1 MRMKTVISLMFA
13 ATMLLVHTLSY
24 AVPTTITV
32 RVISKGAKFVGT
44 SMGGVQ
50 ITIQDALTKAVLA
63 AGTTQGSTGNTD
75 RIMKASTHRNAVL
88 ADAASARFTA
98 TIDIN
103 QPTWIEV
110 RAYGPLA
117 QIQSA
122 NTVSSTQWVIPGKH
136 IDGGDAWLLEL
147 PGFVVDIL
155 APPAHSTIK
164 ESPQTVRIEASVTM
178 MCGCPIIPGGLWDA
192 GKYEVSALVKK
203 DGKDLESVPLA
214 FAGTTSQF
222 TGSIPVRGPGVYE
235 VAVYAYDASNGNTG
249 IDKVTYI
256 VE

>member
-1 MRMKTVISLMFA
+1 MSMKELISLMFA
-13 ATMLLVHTLSY
+13 AMLLLVHVPSH

-50 ITIQDALTKAVLA
+50 ITVKDALTGEILA
-63 AGTTQGSTGNTD
+63 TGITRGSTGDTD
-75 RIMKASTHRNAVL
+75 RIMKKPANRNDVL
-88 ADAASARFTA
+88 ADEASARFTA

-103 QPTWIEV
+103 QPTRIEV

-122 NTVSSTQWVIPGKH
+122 NTVSSSQWVIPGRH
-136 IDGGDAWLLEL
+136 IDSGDAWLLEL

-164 ESPQTVRIEASVTM
+164 ESPAAVTVQASVSM
-178 MCGCPIIPGGLWDA
+178 MCGCPIVPGGLWDA
-192 GKYEVSALVKK
+192 GKYEVSALVMK
-203 DGKDLESVPLA
+203 DGKDMESIPLA
-214 FAGTTSQF
+214 YAGRPSQYAAAV
-222 TGSIPVRGPGVYE
+222 PVRGPGVYE
-235 VAVYAYDASNGNTG
+235 VAVYAYDPLNGNTG
-249 IDKVTYI
+249 LDRVTYI

>member
-1 MRMKTVISLMFA
+1 MLPLISTPL
-13 ATMLLVHTLSY
+13 H

-50 ITIQDALTKAVLA
+50 ITIHDALTKEVLA
-63 AGTTQGSTGNTD
+63 TGITRGSTGNTD
-75 RIMKASTHRNAVL
+75 RIMKTPLNRNAVL
-88 ADAASARFTA
+88 ADDTSARFTA

-103 QPTWIEV
+103 RPTWIEV

-122 NTVSSTQWVIPGKH
+122 NTVSSSQWVIPGKH

-164 ESPQTVRIEASVTM
+164 ASPAAVTVQASVSM
-178 MCGCPIIPGGLWDA
+178 MCGCPIVPGGLWDA
-192 GKYEVSALVKK
+192 GAYEVSALVMK
-203 DGKDLESVPLA
+203 DGKDMESIPLA
-214 FAGTTSQF
+214 YAGTPSQYAAL
-222 TGSIPVRGPGVYE
+222 IPVRGPGVYE

-249 IDKVTYI
+249 IDRVTYI

>member
-1 MRMKTVISLMFA
+1 MKQVIAFIFVSTL
-13 ATMLLVHTLSY
+13 LLVHAPSY

-50 ITIQDALTKAVLA
+50 ITIRDTLTGEVLA
-63 AGTTQGSTGNTD
+63 SGITRGSTGATD
-75 RIMKASTHRNAVL
+75 RIMKTPANRNAVL
-88 ADAASARFTA
+88 SDESSARFTA
-98 TIDIN
+98 TIDIS

-122 NTVSSTQWVIPGKH
+122 NTVYSTQWVIPGKH

-155 APPAHSTIK
+155 APPAHATMK
-164 ESPQTVRIEASVTM
+164 ASPAAVAVQASVTM
-178 MCGCPIIPGGLWDA
+178 MCGCPIVPGGLWDA

-214 FAGTTSQF
+214 FAGTPSQYA
-222 TGSIPVRGPGVYE
+222 GSIPVRGPGVYE

-249 IDKVTYI
+249 IDRVTYI